1 MCSLFEKGAS
11 FKNCVYTG
19 WKEGSK
25 YSPICRPVFT
35 RQAHAALRKKK
46 SALDQQGNPKQA
58 HSLLFL
64 SGPAQPNEGSAEI
77 GSKVALGSDNKT
89 QLASGDSAKLTV
101 DPDAR
106 ARKNPTAQPATSPFQ
121 LVRSSSRPNR
131 VRPPARRRSQAR
143 RAQIPPLLTS
153 GGGGHGVA
161 GAARQDA
168 APPELPQPLAHRPHQ
183 RHPGRLPL

>member
-1 MCSLFEKGAS
+1 MINLDPTIYIK
-11 FKNCVYTG
+11 
-19 WKEGSK
+19 
-25 YSPICRPVFT
+25 RPGIFSEAIAW
-35 RQAHAALRKKK
+35 Q
-46 SALDQQGNPKQA
+46 S
-58 HSLLFL
+58 
-64 SGPAQPNEGSAEI
+64 PAQRRISRGWV
-77 GSKVALGSDNKT
+77 KVALGSDNKT

-131 VRPPARRRSQAR
+131 VRPPAAGPKLAAPRS
-143 RAQIPPLLTS
+143 PPLLTS
-153 GGGGHGVA
+153 GGGGGHGVA

>member
-1 MCSLFEKGAS
+1 VIQKLCLHG
-11 FKNCVYTG
+11 V
-19 WKEGSK
+19 GSK

-35 RQAHAALRKKK
+35 RQAYAALQKKK

-64 SGPAQPNEGSAEI
+64 SGPAQRRISRGWV
-77 GSKVALGSDNKT
+77 KVALGSDNKT